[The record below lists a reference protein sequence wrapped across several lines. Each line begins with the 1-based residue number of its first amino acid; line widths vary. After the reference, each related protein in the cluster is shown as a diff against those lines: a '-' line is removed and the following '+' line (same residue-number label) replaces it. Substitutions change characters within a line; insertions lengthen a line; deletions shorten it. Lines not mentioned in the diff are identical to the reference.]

1 MLRSMIVITAI
12 LTSQISQ
19 AMTCKTQTMTAC
31 DDGVCQQVQ
40 SPNQSWIDLDSN
52 TLKRCDN
59 KGCDTYKSSV
69 ERSGEFI
76 NVSIGNKGYLLKVDG
91 QGKFVEV
98 ATIMLKT
105 IIKTGRCL

>member
-1 MLRSMIVITAI
+1 MLRRIIVITAI
-12 LTSQISQ
+12 LTSQTSM
-19 AMTCKTQTMTAC
+19 AMTCKTQTMTSC
-31 DDGVCQQVQ
+31 DEGLCQRVQ
-40 SPNQSWIDLDSN
+40 SPNQSWIELDSN
-52 TLKRCDN
+52 TLKRCDH

-98 ATIMLKT
+98 ATIMLNT